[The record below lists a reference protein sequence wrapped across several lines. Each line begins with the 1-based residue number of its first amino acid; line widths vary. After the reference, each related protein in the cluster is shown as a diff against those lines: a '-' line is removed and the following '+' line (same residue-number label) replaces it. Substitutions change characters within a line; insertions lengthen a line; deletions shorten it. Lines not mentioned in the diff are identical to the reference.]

1 MRENALELHGV
12 CKKYGGFALRNVG
25 FTLPRGTVMG
35 LIGENGAG
43 KTTTI
48 KAVLDL
54 IRPDS
59 GEITVLGEHGSNPS
73 VREKIG
79 VVLENGGFPSAMS
92 AVQVSTLLGR
102 AYKNWN
108 AEQFASYIEKFGIDQ
123 EKAIRDYSKG
133 MKTKLNIAAALSH
146 DAELLLLDEPTSGLD
161 PVVRDEVLDL
171 LYDFMQD
178 ENHAILLSSHIT
190 SDLDKIADEITFIHK
205 GEVLL
210 SEPRDE
216 LLDTCGILRCTA
228 DQLDALDPSAVRAKR
243 VGAFG
248 CEASGKTRR
257 RTGELVGRAGQH
269 RTDHAVPDERGES
282 GDESNAVCGLDES
295 APVDEGTFDSGGCH
309 CVLASL
315 TVGKQCCRSCRLFW
329 CMLSL
334 MVPATLMSSD

>member
-79 VVLENGGFPSAMS
+79 VVLEDGGFPSAMS
-92 AVQVSTLLGR
+92 AAQVSTLLGR

-108 AEQFASYIEKFGIDQ
+108 AEQFASYIEKFGIDR
-123 EKAIRDYSKG
+123 EKAIKDYSKG

-161 PVVRDEVLDL
+161 PVVRDEVLD
-171 LYDFMQD
+171 
-178 ENHAILLSSHIT
+178 LLSSHIT

-228 DQLDALDPSAVRAKR
+228 DQLNALDPSAVRAKR
-243 VGAFG
+243 VGTFG
-248 CEASGKTRR
+248 CEALVRR
-257 RTGELVGRAGQH
+257 DG
-269 RTDHAVPDERGES
+269 VPTNWSVEPVNIEQIMLFLTRGE
-282 GDESNAVCGLDES
+282 DA
-295 APVDEGTFDSGGCH
+295 
-309 CVLASL
+309 
-315 TVGKQCCRSCRLFW
+315 R
-329 CMLSL
+329 
-334 MVPATLMSSD
+334 

>member
-25 FTLPRGTVMG
+25 FTLPRGMVMG

-59 GEITVLGEHGSNPS
+59 GEITVLGGHGSNPS

-79 VVLENGGFPSAMS
+79 VVLEDGGFPSAMS
-92 AVQVSTLLGR
+92 AAQVSTLLGR

-108 AEQFASYIEKFGIDQ
+108 AEQFASYIEKFGIDR
-123 EKAIRDYSKG
+123 EKAIKDYSKG
-133 MKTKLNIAAALSH
+133 MKTKLNLAAALSH

-228 DQLDALDPSAVRAKR
+228 DQLNALDPSAVRAKR
-243 VGAFG
+243 VGTFG
-248 CEASGKTRR
+248 CEALVRR
-257 RTGELVGRAGQH
+257 DG
-269 RTDHAVPDERGES
+269 VPENWSVEPVNIEQIMLFLTRGE
-282 GDESNAVCGLDES
+282 DA
-295 APVDEGTFDSGGCH
+295 
-309 CVLASL
+309 
-315 TVGKQCCRSCRLFW
+315 R
-329 CMLSL
+329 
-334 MVPATLMSSD
+334 

>member
-1 MRENALELHGV
+1 MRENALELRGV
-12 CKKYGGFALRNVG
+12 CKKYDGFALRDVG

-79 VVLENGGFPSAMS
+79 VVLDDGGFPSTMN
-92 AVQVSTLLGR
+92 AVQVDTLLGR
-102 AYKNWN
+102 AYRQWDT
-108 AEQFASYIEKFGIDQ
+108 AQFFGYIERFGIDK
-123 EKAIRDYSKG
+123 EKAIKDYSKG
-133 MKTKLNIAAALSH
+133 MKTKLVIAAALSH
-146 DAELLLLDEPTSGLD
+146 HAELLLLDEPTSGLD

-178 ENHAILLSSHIT
+178 DTHAILLSSHIT

-216 LLDTCGILRCTA
+216 LLDTCGVLHCTA
-228 DQLDALDPSAVRAKR
+228 EQLEALEPSVVRAKR

-248 CEASGKTRR
+248 CEALVRR
-257 RTGELVGRAGQH
+257 GG
-269 RTDHAVPDERGES
+269 VPENWPVEPVSIEQMMLFLTRGERA
-282 GDESNAVCGLDES
+282 E
-295 APVDEGTFDSGGCH
+295 
-309 CVLASL
+309 
-315 TVGKQCCRSCRLFW
+315 
-329 CMLSL
+329 
-334 MVPATLMSSD
+334 

>member
-1 MRENALELHGV
+1 MRENALELRGV
-12 CKKYGGFALRNVG
+12 CKKYDGFVLRNVG

-59 GEITVLGEHGSNPS
+59 GEITVLGEQSTSNPV
-73 VREKIG
+73 VRERIG
-79 VVLENGGFPSAMS
+79 VVLDDGGFPSTMN
-92 AVQVSTLLGR
+92 AVQVDTLLGR
-102 AYKNWN
+102 AYRNWDT
-108 AEQFASYIEKFGIDQ
+108 AQFFRYIERFGIDK
-123 EKAIRDYSKG
+123 EKAIKDYSKG
-133 MKTKLNIAAALSH
+133 MKTKLVIAAALSH
-146 DAELLLLDEPTSGLD
+146 HAELLLLDEPTSGLD

-178 ENHAILLSSHIT
+178 DTHAILLSSHIT

-216 LLDTCGILRCTA
+216 LLDTCGVLHCTA
-228 DQLDALDPSAVRAKR
+228 EQLEALEPSVVRAKR

-248 CEASGKTRR
+248 CEALVRR
-257 RTGELVGRAGQH
+257 GG
-269 RTDHAVPDERGES
+269 VPENWPVEPVSIEQMMLFLTRGERA
-282 GDESNAVCGLDES
+282 E
-295 APVDEGTFDSGGCH
+295 
-309 CVLASL
+309 
-315 TVGKQCCRSCRLFW
+315 
-329 CMLSL
+329 
-334 MVPATLMSSD
+334 

>member
-1 MRENALELHGV
+1 MRENALELRSV
-12 CKKYGGFALRNVG
+12 CKKYDGFALRDVG

-54 IRPDS
+54 VRPDS
-59 GEITVLGEHGSNPS
+59 GEITVLGEHGASGTA

-79 VVLENGGFPSAMS
+79 VVLEDGGFPSTMNA
-92 AVQVSTLLGR
+92 AQVSTLLGR

-108 AEQFASYIEKFGIDQ
+108 AEQFAAYIEQFGMDMKKSI
-123 EKAIRDYSKG
+123 KDYSKG
-133 MKTKLNIAAALSH
+133 MKTKLAIAAALSH
-146 DAELLLLDEPTSGLD
+146 HAELLLLDEPTSGLD

-178 ENHAILLSSHIT
+178 DTHAILLSSHIT

-216 LLDTCGILRCTA
+216 LLDTYGVLHCTA
-228 DQLDALDPSAVRAKR
+228 EQLEALEPSAVRAKR

-248 CEASGKTRR
+248 CEALVRR
-257 RTGELVGRAGQH
+257 DG
-269 RTDHAVPDERGES
+269 VPENWPVEPVNIEQMMLFLTRGERA
-282 GDESNAVCGLDES
+282 E
-295 APVDEGTFDSGGCH
+295 
-309 CVLASL
+309 
-315 TVGKQCCRSCRLFW
+315 
-329 CMLSL
+329 
-334 MVPATLMSSD
+334 

>member
-1 MRENALELHGV
+1 
-12 CKKYGGFALRNVG
+12 
-25 FTLPRGTVMG
+25 
-35 LIGENGAG
+35 
-43 KTTTI
+43 
-48 KAVLDL
+48 
-54 IRPDS
+54 
-59 GEITVLGEHGSNPS
+59 
-73 VREKIG
+73 
-79 VVLENGGFPSAMS
+79 MS
-92 AVQVSTLLGR
+92 AAQVSTLLGR

-108 AEQFASYIEKFGIDQ
+108 AEQFASYIEKFGIDR

-133 MKTKLNIAAALSH
+133 TKTKLNIAAALSH

-248 CEASGKTRR
+248 CEALVRR
-257 RTGELVGRAGQH
+257 DG
-269 RTDHAVPDERGES
+269 
-282 GDESNAVCGLDES
+282 
-295 APVDEGTFDSGGCH
+295 
-309 CVLASL
+309 
-315 TVGKQCCRSCRLFW
+315 
-329 CMLSL
+329 
-334 MVPATLMSSD
+334 VPANWSVEPVNIEQIMLFLTREEDAR

>member
-1 MRENALELHGV
+1 MRENALELRGV
-12 CKKYGGFALRNVG
+12 CKKYDGFALRDVG

-59 GEITVLGEHGSNPS
+59 GEITVLGEQSTSNPA
-73 VREKIG
+73 VRERIG
-79 VVLENGGFPSAMS
+79 VVLDDGGFPSTMN
-92 AVQVSTLLGR
+92 AVQVDTLLGR
-102 AYKNWN
+102 AYRNWDT
-108 AEQFASYIEKFGIDQ
+108 AQFFRYIERFGIDK
-123 EKAIRDYSKG
+123 EKAIKDYSKG
-133 MKTKLNIAAALSH
+133 MKTKLVIAAALSH
-146 DAELLLLDEPTSGLD
+146 HAELLLLDEPTSGLD

-178 ENHAILLSSHIT
+178 DTHAILLSSHIT

-216 LLDTCGILRCTA
+216 LLDTCGVLHCTA
-228 DQLDALDPSAVRAKR
+228 EQLDALDPSAVRAKR

-248 CEASGKTRR
+248 CEALVRR
-257 RTGELVGRAGQH
+257 DG
-269 RTDHAVPDERGES
+269 VPANWSVESVNIEQIMLFLTRGE
-282 GDESNAVCGLDES
+282 DA
-295 APVDEGTFDSGGCH
+295 
-309 CVLASL
+309 
-315 TVGKQCCRSCRLFW
+315 R
-329 CMLSL
+329 
-334 MVPATLMSSD
+334 

>member
-79 VVLENGGFPSAMS
+79 VVLEDGGFPSTMS
-92 AVQVSTLLGR
+92 AAQVSTLLGR

-108 AEQFASYIEKFGIDQ
+108 AEQFASYIEKFGIDR

-146 DAELLLLDEPTSGLD
+146 DAELLLLDEHTAALD
-161 PVVRDEVLDL
+161 PGTADKVLELTKKIVAENHLTCLMITHNMHDALTLGNRTLMMDHGHIVLDISGEERAHTTVDGL
-171 LYDFMQD
+171 LDRFA
-178 ENHAILLSSHIT
+178 ENVGHALDNDRILLS
-190 SDLDKIADEITFIHK
+190 KEK
-205 GEVLL
+205 
-210 SEPRDE
+210 
-216 LLDTCGILRCTA
+216 
-228 DQLDALDPSAVRAKR
+228 
-243 VGAFG
+243 
-248 CEASGKTRR
+248 
-257 RTGELVGRAGQH
+257 
-269 RTDHAVPDERGES
+269 
-282 GDESNAVCGLDES
+282 
-295 APVDEGTFDSGGCH
+295 
-309 CVLASL
+309 
-315 TVGKQCCRSCRLFW
+315 
-329 CMLSL
+329 
-334 MVPATLMSSD
+334 

>member
-59 GEITVLGEHGSNPS
+59 GEITVLGGHGSNPS

-79 VVLENGGFPSAMS
+79 VVLENGGFPSTMS
-92 AVQVSTLLGR
+92 AAQVSTLLSR

-108 AEQFASYIEKFGIDQ
+108 AEQFASYIEKFGI
-123 EKAIRDYSKG
+123 DYSKG

-228 DQLDALDPSAVRAKR
+228 DQLNALDPSAVRAKR
-243 VGAFG
+243 VGTFG
-248 CEASGKTRR
+248 CEALVRR
-257 RTGELVGRAGQH
+257 DG
-269 RTDHAVPDERGES
+269 VPENWSVEPVNIEQIMLFLTRGE
-282 GDESNAVCGLDES
+282 DA
-295 APVDEGTFDSGGCH
+295 
-309 CVLASL
+309 
-315 TVGKQCCRSCRLFW
+315 R
-329 CMLSL
+329 
-334 MVPATLMSSD
+334 

>member
-1 MRENALELHGV
+1 MRENALELHSV

-59 GEITVLGEHGSNPS
+59 GEITVLGEQSTSNPT
-73 VREKIG
+73 VRERIG
-79 VVLENGGFPSAMS
+79 VVLDDGGFPSTMN
-92 AVQVSTLLGR
+92 AVQVDTLLGR
-102 AYKNWN
+102 AYRNWDT
-108 AEQFASYIEKFGIDQ
+108 AQFFRYIKRFGIDK
-123 EKAIRDYSKG
+123 EKAIKDYSKG

-190 SDLDKIADEITFIHK
+190 SDLEKIADEITFIHK

-248 CEASGKTRR
+248 CEALVRR
-257 RTGELVGRAGQH
+257 DG
-269 RTDHAVPDERGES
+269 VPANWSVDPVNIEQIMLFLTRGERA
-282 GDESNAVCGLDES
+282 E
-295 APVDEGTFDSGGCH
+295 
-309 CVLASL
+309 
-315 TVGKQCCRSCRLFW
+315 
-329 CMLSL
+329 
-334 MVPATLMSSD
+334 